1 MVAAGQQ
8 GTQAGSQV
16 QGTGTTLS
24 GNSTVSV
31 NAGGSL
37 KGWAGPPATA
47 TLGAHNPGV
56 TADKHVFGYKTGD
69 TMATGTA
76 PASRVGVFA
85 QDAATLTVDGWKLVD
100 AAIDWA
106 SPTVATVT
114 YQRDVA
120 DRIVARKL
128 NGNTIAM
135 YYYSGSADTPNINVD
150 MTTGTARY
158 EATMVL
164 PGGAMWT
171 YTVTPAGP
179 DTTTATW
186 SIPNLAGNIVATTTQ
201 TGVKQGVTRS
211 YDPDGNSLLGVTPNN
226 STGDFDYGW
235 LGSQQRP
242 LEHQT
247 SLNGATSVETV
258 QMGARQYLP
267 SIGRFIQTD
276 PIEGG
281 VDNNYNYPADPIN
294 TTDLSGESFWNN
306 AKDYQTVFGPP
317 SELTC
322 FLWKPGCDYGWGVI
336 NSNPV
341 FITRYSSVRGDA
353 GYDVWGLEVWVKV
366 RNISAGPII
375 ISLSSKGKNP
385 YDFWVWPGQ
394 TVSKKV
400 THLTRHFEIGISGVW
415 GWDRMESIGTYW
427 FAQFVVSMS
436 WRGKAYPYRYRPCPR
451 PSGPP
456 RNGVPSAS
464 CLA

>member
-1 MVAAGQQ
+1 MVAPSVVAATLGTKLNTVVIAVVSFSPGSWENLGMVAAGQQ

-24 GNSTVSV
+24 GNSTTSV

-179 DTTTATW
+179 DTTTPT
-186 SIPNLAGNIVATTTQ
+186 
-201 TGVKQGVTRS
+201 
-211 YDPDGNSLLGVTPNN
+211 
-226 STGDFDYGW
+226 
-235 LGSQQRP
+235 
-242 LEHQT
+242 
-247 SLNGATSVETV
+247 
-258 QMGARQYLP
+258 
-267 SIGRFIQTD
+267 
-276 PIEGG
+276 
-281 VDNNYNYPADPIN
+281 
-294 TTDLSGESFWNN
+294 
-306 AKDYQTVFGPP
+306 
-317 SELTC
+317 
-322 FLWKPGCDYGWGVI
+322 
-336 NSNPV
+336 
-341 FITRYSSVRGDA
+341 
-353 GYDVWGLEVWVKV
+353 
-366 RNISAGPII
+366 
-375 ISLSSKGKNP
+375 
-385 YDFWVWPGQ
+385 
-394 TVSKKV
+394 
-400 THLTRHFEIGISGVW
+400 
-415 GWDRMESIGTYW
+415 
-427 FAQFVVSMS
+427 
-436 WRGKAYPYRYRPCPR
+436 
-451 PSGPP
+451 
-456 RNGVPSAS
+456 
-464 CLA
+464 

>member
-1 MVAAGQQ
+1 MKLNGVAVGVVSFSPGSWENLGMVAAGQQ

-69 TMATGTA
+69 TMATGAA

-120 DRIVARKL
+120 DRIVARNV
-128 NGNTIAM
+128 NGNTVAM
-135 YYYSGSADTPNINVD
+135 YFYSGSADTPNINVD
-150 MTTGTARY
+150 MTGTTARY

-164 PGGAMWT
+164 PGGVIWT
-171 YTVTPAGP
+171 YTVTPTGP

-186 SIPNLAGNIVATTTQ
+186 SVPNLAGNIVVTTSQ
-201 TGVKQGVTRS
+201 AGVKQGVTRS
-211 YDPDGNSLLGVTPNN
+211 YDPDGNSIIGATPNN

-242 LEHQT
+242 VEHQT
-247 SLNGATSVETV
+247 SLNGATGVETV

-267 SIGRFIQTD
+267 TIGRFIQTD
-276 PIEGG
+276 PVEGG

-294 TTDLSGESFWNN
+294 DEDLDGQLAWMGPNQFRCTADFHNGDRIHKRTSSGRKKIGIKFVVRCPVYVGIKITIFLKRHEWGPIW
-306 AKDYQTVFGPP
+306 ATVGT
-317 SELTC
+317 SEEDTGRSLRMK
-322 FLWKPGCDYGWGVI
+322 LI
-336 NSNPV
+336 NSSAEGNCADGFHTYHAVVVVEVTSVPV
-341 FITRYSSVRGDA
+341 SQRFDPRTDRYAMAVFVSPNVR
-353 GYDVWGLEVWVKV
+353 LECW
-366 RNISAGPII
+366 S
-375 ISLSSKGKNP
+375 
-385 YDFWVWPGQ
+385 
-394 TVSKKV
+394 
-400 THLTRHFEIGISGVW
+400 
-415 GWDRMESIGTYW
+415 
-427 FAQFVVSMS
+427 
-436 WRGKAYPYRYRPCPR
+436 
-451 PSGPP
+451 
-456 RNGVPSAS
+456 
-464 CLA
+464 